1 MKIKISARDPRGF
14 RRLGRRWSQG
24 GITVSQEDFS
34 ETDWVIL
41 MREPHLI
48 LTPIKAGEEEDAA
61 EAAALSA
68 ALAAI
73 KAAIADLGAEAFQKD
88 GKPKVEA
95 LKAALPE
102 IIVTAALRDQAWAEV
117 VPPEQVDD
125 KAANTPDAKPAS

>member
-14 RRLGRRWSQG
+14 RRLGRRWPQG
-24 GITVSQEDFS
+24 GTTVSQDAFS
-34 ETDWVIL
+34 EAEWEIL
-41 MREPHLI
+41 MREPQLI

-73 KAAIADLGAEAFQKD
+73 KGAIAELGAEAFQKD
-88 GKPKVEA
+88 GKPKLDA

-117 VPPEQVDD
+117 APPD
-125 KAANTPDAKPAS
+125 PDAPAA

>member
-14 RRLGRRWSQG
+14 RRLGRRWPQG
-24 GITVSQEDFS
+24 GVTVSQEDFS

-73 KAAIADLGAEAFQKD
+73 KGAIAELGAEAFQKD
-88 GKPKVEA
+88 GKPKLDA

-117 VPPEQVDD
+117 VPPD
-125 KAANTPDAKPAS
+125 PDAPAA

>member
-14 RRLGRRWSQG
+14 RRLGRRWPQDG
-24 GITVSQEDFS
+24 VVVAQEDFS
-34 ETDWVIL
+34 ETDWEIL

-61 EAAALSA
+61 EAAELSA

-73 KAAIADLGAEAFQKD
+73 KGAIAELGAEAFQKD
-88 GKPKVEA
+88 GKPKLDA

-117 VPPEQVDD
+117 APPASTSED
-125 KAANTPDAKPAS
+125 KPAS

>member
-14 RRLGRRWSQG
+14 RRLGRRWPQG
-24 GITVSQEDFS
+24 GVTVSQEDFS

-73 KAAIADLGAEAFQKD
+73 KDAIADLGAESFQKD
-88 GKPKVEA
+88 GKPKLDA

-102 IIVTAALRDQAWAEV
+102 IPVTAALRDQAWAEV
-117 VPPEQVDD
+117 APPD
-125 KAANTPDAKPAS
+125 PDAPAA